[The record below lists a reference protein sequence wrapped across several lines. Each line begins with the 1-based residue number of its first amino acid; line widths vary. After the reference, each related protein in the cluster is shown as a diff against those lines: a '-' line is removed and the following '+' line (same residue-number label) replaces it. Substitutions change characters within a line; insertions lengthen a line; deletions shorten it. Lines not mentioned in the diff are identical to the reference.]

1 MEHFY
6 RNYLND
12 QPEQSKVGA
21 VYPGFHD
28 FYAEGGWGDSYFY
41 IDHKN
46 GDTIDQM
53 VQMAM
58 QYEHKGGRYCHTIL
72 STSFFSVNMH
82 QLVTWNDFGEGTMM
96 EPTRE
101 FGFGSL
107 IALSPLTGGSTN
119 SADYQSILDG
129 YLNSK

>member
-58 QYEHKGGRYCHTIL
+58 QYEHKGGRYCNTIL
-72 STSFFSVNMH
+72 STSFFFSEHAPTGNVEQFRRGH
-82 QLVTWNDFGEGTMM
+82 NDG
-96 EPTRE
+96 
-101 FGFGSL
+101 
-107 IALSPLTGGSTN
+107 
-119 SADYQSILDG
+119 ADPRVWL
-129 YLNSK
+129 